1 MQPPS
6 DRKQLPRR
14 KPLAGIR
21 VLEMGQ
27 LMAGPFAGTLLAYF
41 GAEVIK
47 VEPPI
52 KGDAVRGWRQLDET
66 GTSVWWYSL
75 GRNKKCITLNL
86 RLEQGRNLARRLAD
100 RVDVLIENFRPGTM
114 ERWGL
119 GPKEIRRTNPGIIYT
134 RVSGYG
140 QDGPYSDRPGYAS
153 VCEGIGGLRYV
164 NGFPS
169 QPPVRPNLSLGDSL
183 AGLHAAFGTLLA
195 LFDRLRQGAT
205 SRGQD
210 QDQGQGQEV
219 DVAIYESVY
228 NMMEAVVP
236 EFDYSGAI
244 RGPSGTTITGIVPTN
259 TYLCGNGKHVII
271 GGNGDSIFQ
280 RLMRAAGRP
289 ELAEDSRLADNAGRV
304 THQTEVDNAIS
315 AWTATLTSAQVL
327 EILEAA
333 DVPAGPIYSVQDMV
347 EDPHFIARGMFEEV
361 QAGGRTL
368 KIPAILPKLSETPGA
383 TEWAGPKVGSH
394 NNEILGSLLGVSDDE
409 LKELRDEGVV

>member
-6 DRKQLPRR
+6 DQKQPLRR

-52 KGDAVRGWRQLDET
+52 KGDAVRGWRELDET

-100 RVDVLIENFRPGTM
+100 KVDVLIENFRPGTM

-140 QDGPYSDRPGYAS
+140 QDGPYAARPGYAS

-164 NGFPS
+164 NGFPG

-183 AGLHAAFGTLLA
+183 AGFHAAFGTLLA

-205 SRGQD
+205 SRG
-210 QDQGQGQEV
+210 QGQGQEV

>member
-6 DRKQLPRR
+6 DQKQPPRR

-52 KGDAVRGWRQLDET
+52 KGDAVRGWRELDET

-100 RVDVLIENFRPGTM
+100 KVDVLIENFRPGTM

-140 QDGPYSDRPGYAS
+140 QDGPYAARPGYAS

-164 NGFPS
+164 NGFPG

-205 SRGQD
+205 SRG
-210 QDQGQGQEV
+210 QGQGQEV

-394 NNEILGSLLGVSDDE
+394 NNEILASLLGVSDDE

>member
-6 DRKQLPRR
+6 DQKQPPRR

-52 KGDAVRGWRQLDET
+52 KGDAVRGWRELDET

-100 RVDVLIENFRPGTM
+100 KVDVLIENFRPGTM

-140 QDGPYSDRPGYAS
+140 QDGPYAARPGYAS

-164 NGFPS
+164 NGFPG

-205 SRGQD
+205 SRGQG
-210 QDQGQGQEV
+210 QGQGQEV

-394 NNEILGSLLGVSDDE
+394 NNEILASLLGVSDDE